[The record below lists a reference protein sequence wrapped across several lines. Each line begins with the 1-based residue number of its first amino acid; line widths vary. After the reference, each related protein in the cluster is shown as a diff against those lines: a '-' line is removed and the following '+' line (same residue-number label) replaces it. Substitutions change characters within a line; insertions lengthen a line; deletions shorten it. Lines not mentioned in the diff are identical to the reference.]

1 MKNRYVVV
9 DEFDRTTFEKEWQMP
24 YGYGK
29 ALLITL
35 DPKEAIEFLEDMP
48 EVNASTVIIEKV
60 SEYGTEFYYR
70 K

>member
-1 MKNRYVVV
+1 MKDRYVVV
-9 DEFDRTTFEKEWQMP
+9 DEFERTTFEKEWQMP

-29 ALLITL
+29 ALFITL
-35 DPKEAIEFLEDMP
+35 DPKEAIEFLDEMP

-60 SEYGTEFYYR
+60 SELGTDFYYR